1 MKNSEIL
8 SGQEVPA
15 TGDSMKKLVLVV
27 IPTIENAYHNLRDFV
42 SISPPMGLASIAA
55 TAENAGY
62 NVSIIDG
69 DAEQLTLAQT
79 VERVALLEPFAVG
92 STIMT
97 ATMDITRIFF
107 EMLKQR
113 LPDVPVIVG
122 GPHVSA
128 LPEQTLADSREIDI
142 CVIGEGDDTIVE
154 ILWMLDRGED
164 LGAIA
169 GIAYR
174 KEGQPAV
181 TGRRV
186 PIKDLTRLPIPAFHL
201 LDPLLYRSYGWNNWV
216 SGYRKPLGII
226 FTGRGCVGKC
236 NFCAAHTVFGK
247 GIRFFSM
254 QQIKDQIDY
263 LMNVWKIRI
272 LYFQDDT
279 FTANRKLVNDIC
291 DYLIEKGYNK
301 RLEIMVSS
309 RVDTIHLPTLKRMR
323 EASVR
328 WICFGVES
336 GNQEILNRMF
346 KHITIDQIKKAY
358 SLSREAGLF
367 IAGNFMIGHLGE
379 TKESALDTIRLACE
393 LDQEYASFAIA
404 IPLPGTELY
413 QHCLDN
419 NIPLPT
425 WNDFGSVNTPPIPL
439 NESLNSPELLR
450 LRDLAVNSFFKRPVY
465 FLKLLVRMKTWNV
478 LKDFILM
485 YFAIKAEKKA
495 KRL

>member
-1 MKNSEIL
+1 
-8 SGQEVPA
+8 
-15 TGDSMKKLVLVV
+15 
-27 IPTIENAYHNLRDFV
+27 
-42 SISPPMGLASIAA
+42 
-55 TAENAGY
+55 
-62 NVSIIDG
+62 
-69 DAEQLTLAQT
+69 
-79 VERVALLEPFAVG
+79 
-92 STIMT
+92 
-97 ATMDITRIFF
+97 
-107 EMLKQR
+107 
-113 LPDVPVIVG
+113 
-122 GPHVSA
+122 
-128 LPEQTLADSREIDI
+128 
-142 CVIGEGDDTIVE
+142 TIVE
-154 ILWMLDRGED
+154 ILRMLDCGED

-181 TGRRV
+181 TGRRS

-247 GIRFFSM
+247 GIRFFSI
-254 QQIKDQIDY
+254 QQIKYQIDY

-291 DYLIEKGYNK
+291 DYLIEKGYNE

-346 KHITIDQIKKAY
+346 KRITIDQIRKAY
-358 SLSREAGLF
+358 NLSREAGLF

-439 NESLNSPELLR
+439 NESLNSQELLR
-450 LRDLAVNSFFKRPVY
+450 LRDIAVNSFFKRPVY
-465 FLKLLVRMKTWNV
+465 LLKLLIRMKPWNV

-485 YFAIKAEKKA
+485 YFAIRAEKKA